1 MKTININLIDDTIKE
16 SNKSRIEVLS
26 DNDDIDPRV
35 KLASIITI
43 ASVCIVFVISFGVWS
58 ISSIMLKKTD
68 KELANLKVEHEK
80 ASVEL
85 SRLMS
90 NHKSLEKQNKI
101 LNLKL
106 GVQKTIKSS
115 VLPWHRILL
124 DVSRAV
130 PKNVKIS
137 EISEAQENQ
146 NDDQNSMITIK
157 GEVSSNRTKNDSLK
171 LISFLILNI
180 NNNAQPNSTLEKAKI
195 KKIDFDDNSNT
206 YNFEIASALKVNDNE
221 KNTIGGK

>member
-1 MKTININLIDDTIKE
+1 LKTININLIDDTIKE